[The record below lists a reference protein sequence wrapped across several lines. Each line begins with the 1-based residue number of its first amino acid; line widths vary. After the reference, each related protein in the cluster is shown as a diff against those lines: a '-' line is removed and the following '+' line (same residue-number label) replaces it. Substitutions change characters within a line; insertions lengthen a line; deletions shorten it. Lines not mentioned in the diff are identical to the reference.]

1 MSGSLPKNRKALCHP
16 KRKHFA
22 KDLCQECYQ
31 QIRNAKQNDAMAG
44 LVRTS
49 VPGWGCISP

>member
-1 MSGSLPKNRKALCHP
+1 MSGSLPKHRKALCHP

-22 KDLCQECYQ
+22 KGLCQECYQ